1 MKSKPSSLIIKLLL
15 FLLAL
20 IIAASTL
27 LYTNHLVKKLQ
38 QREKEL
44 VELYASHIEYLV
56 NSEEIPDYSFQ
67 LQIVQQIDFPLIL
80 TDAENNPTIGYRNLN
95 IDSNWSETQ
104 INDFLINKIN
114 EYKNIHKPIPVY
126 SDSILL
132 QTLYYGD
139 SEMVEELKYYPYFQ
153 ILFAILFILVAYI
166 SFSYI
171 KRSEQSSIWVGMARE
186 TAHQLG
192 TPISSLMGW
201 SEILRMNYKEPEK
214 VLDATA
220 EIDNDLTRLCKIA
233 DRFSKIGS
241 KPELKPEKVVDC
253 INKVMNYFQRRLP
266 NFGKNVELKVTGD
279 SNIKALLN
287 NELFEWV
294 IENLVKNSLDAIEGK
309 KGLIEIEIAETKK
322 KVEIEVTDNGKG
334 IDFKRRKDIFRPG
347 YSTKRRG
354 WGLGLSLTKRIIE
367 GYHSGKIF
375 LKSSVI
381 SVGTTMKIILKK

>member
-1 MKSKPSSLIIKLLL
+1 MKRKPSSLIIKLLL
-15 FLLAL
+15 FFLAL
-20 IIAASTL
+20 LIAASTL
-27 LYTNHLVKKLQ
+27 IYTNHLVNKLQ
-38 QREKEL
+38 EREKKL

-67 LQIVQQIDFPLIL
+67 LEIVQQIDFPLIL
-80 TDAENNPTIGYRNLN
+80 TDAEGNPSSGYRNID
-95 IDSNWSETQ
+95 IDSNWTDEQ
-104 INDFLINKIN
+104 INNFLLDKID
-114 EYKNIHKPIPVY
+114 EYKIVHKPIPVY

-139 SEMVEELKYYPYFQ
+139 SKMVEELKYYPYFQ
-153 ILFAILFILVAYI
+153 IMFAILFILISYI

-171 KRSEQSSIWVGMARE
+171 KKSEQSSIWVGMARE

-201 SEILRMNYKEPEK
+201 SEILKMNYKDPEK
-214 VLDATA
+214 VIDSAK
-220 EIDNDLTRLCKIA
+220 EIDNDLIRLRKIA

-241 KPELKPEKVVDC
+241 KPELKLERVVDC
-253 INKVMNYFQRRLP
+253 IIKVVNYFKRRLP
-266 NFGKNVELKVTGD
+266 NFGKNVEIKVTGD

-294 IENLVKNSLDAIEGK
+294 IENLVKNSLDAIESK
-309 KGLIEIEIAETKK
+309 MGLIEISIAENKN

-375 LKSSVI
+375 VKSSTI
-381 SVGTTMKIILKK
+381 NVGTTMKIVLKK